1 MDLGNLASIK
11 LFHPEI
17 VLAGTILLLTILD
30 LLVAK
35 KRLLAYVGLAGCAVA
50 LIAALELYGTPPA
63 LLFHRMVAL
72 DNFSLFFKV
81 ITLAALLAAIWMS
94 IGSGEVRQVHL
105 GEYYIVLLTC
115 GLGMFFMASANNLLM
130 AYLGLEL
137 VSLTSYI
144 LTGMLPHNRRSAEAA
159 LKYLIYGGVAS
170 GTMIY
175 GMSWVFGMAGSLDYA
190 AINAAMVQGSG
201 NQTGL
206 FIAFV
211 FILAGFGYKMAFAPF
226 HMWSPD
232 VYQGAPT
239 PFTGFLSVA
248 SNAAGVAILIRFFY
262 PAVSTLGPDGS
273 WTFQAFPALQW
284 TDVLVALSIMTMTWG
299 NLSALN
305 QNNVK
310 RLLAYSG
317 IAHAGYIMMGLVV
330 LNNDGLTAML
340 FYVVVYLIMNLG
352 AFLVVMVVAN
362 ATGREDLEAYRGL
375 AWRGAAF
382 PAVCMGVFLF
392 SLTGLPPLAGFIGK
406 FLLFAAIINAS
417 STSSR
422 WWRSSTRSSRCTITC
437 GSSAPCSWTPP
448 LRGRSG
454 GGDLERGAA
463 ARRPRGADRGV
474 GRLLGAVARLHH
486 KLAGFLHAIG
496 GAGTAPVVPRC
507 SVGLL

>member
-1 MDLGNLASIK
+1 
-11 LFHPEI
+11 
-17 VLAGTILLLTILD
+17 
-30 LLVAK
+30 
-35 KRLLAYVGLAGCAVA
+35 
-50 LIAALELYGTPPA
+50 
-63 LLFHRMVAL
+63 MVAL

-81 ITLAALLAAIWMS
+81 LTLAALLAAIWMS

-115 GLGMFFMASANNLLM
+115 GFGMFFMASANNLLM

-190 AINAAMVQGSG
+190 AINAAMSQTGG

-262 PAVSTLGPDGS
+262 PAVSTLGQEGI

-284 TDVLVALSIMTMTWG
+284 TDLLVALSIVTMTWG

-305 QNNVK
+305 QTNVK

-317 IAHAGYIMMGLVV
+317 IAHAGYVMMGLVV

-362 ATGREDLEAYRGL
+362 ATGREDMEAYRGL
-375 AWRGAAF
+375 AQRGAAF
-382 PAVCMGVFLF
+382 PAICMAVFLF

-406 FLLFAAIINAS
+406 LLLFAAIIEGQFYVLAVAALINTVISLYYYARVVK
-417 STSSR
+417 TMFLEDPAPEDEPVAA
-422 WWRSSTRSSRCTITC
+422 TP
-437 GSSAPCSWTPP
+437 SAAP
-448 LRGRSG
+448 
-454 GGDLERGAA
+454 
-463 ARRPRGADRGV
+463 
-474 GRLLGAVARLHH
+474 LLGVLMV
-486 KLAGFLHAIG
+486 LTVVLGVYWGPLLDYTTGSLGFFMQ
-496 GAGTAPVVPRC
+496 
-507 SVGLL
+507 

>member
-1 MDLGNLASIK
+1 MDLGNVASLN
-11 LFHPEI
+11 LFYPEI
-17 VLAGTILLLTILD
+17 VLAGTIIMLTILD
-30 LLVAK
+30 LVVANN
-35 KRLLAYVGLAGCAVA
+35 RAMAYLGLAGC
-50 LIAALELYGTPPA
+50 LIALGATVELYGTEA
-63 LLFHRMVAL
+63 TLLFHRMVAL

-81 ITLAALLAAIWMS
+81 ITLAALVGAIWMS

-115 GLGMFFMASANNLLM
+115 GFGMFFMASANNLLM

-190 AINAAMVQGSG
+190 AINAAMAETGG
-201 NQTGL
+201 NQVAL
-206 FIAFV
+206 FMAFV
-211 FILAGFGYKMAFAPF
+211 FILAGFGYKMAFAHF

-262 PAVSTLGPDGS
+262 PAVSTLGQEGS
-273 WTFQAFPALQW
+273 WVFQALPALQW
-284 TDVLVALSIMTMTWG
+284 TDLLVALSIITMTWG

-305 QNNVK
+305 QRNVK

-330 LNNDGLTAML
+330 LNNDGLNAML

-352 AFLVVMVVAN
+352 AFLVVMIVAN
-362 ATGREDLEAYRGL
+362 ATGREDMDAYRGL

-382 PAVCMGVFLF
+382 PAVCMMLFLA
-392 SLTGLPPLAGFIGK
+392 SLTGLPPMAGFIGK
-406 FLLFAAIINAS
+406 LLLLAAIIEGQFYVLAVVAMINTVISLYYYWRIVKTMFLDEPAPEDGPVAATAS
-417 STSSR
+417 
-422 WWRSSTRSSRCTITC
+422 
-437 GSSAPCSWTPP
+437 AMP
-448 LRGRSG
+448 
-454 GGDLERGAA
+454 
-463 ARRPRGADRGV
+463 
-474 GRLLGAVARLHH
+474 LLGA
-486 KLAGFLHAIG
+486 LAVLTVVLGVYWTPLLDYTTGSLGFFM
-496 GAGTAPVVPRC
+496 R
-507 SVGLL
+507 